1 MSNDIGMSSFR
12 IEYCPKCGKTV
23 DCVPAISR
31 IDGSWICSDC
41 GTREALD
48 SIGVCPDEQ
57 ERIIETIHRSCGT
70 QMNENRA

>member
-1 MSNDIGMSSFR
+1 MSGKTNTRLRISF
-12 IEYCPKCGKTV
+12 CPKCGCKV
-23 DCVPAISR
+23 DCHPAVSR
-31 IDGSWICSDC
+31 IDNSLICSDC

-70 QMNENRA
+70 PMNENRA